1 MGIARIKRWKRAQ
14 KLGLKPPIEV
24 LAILLR
30 EQKDGNIQAQ
40 QSHIDELMNPRFVE
54 AG

>member
-1 MGIARIKRWKRAQ
+1 MGITRIKRWKRAQ

-24 LAILLR
+24 LAVLLR
-30 EQKDGNIQAQ
+30 EQEEGNINAQ
-40 QSHIDELMNPRFVE
+40 QSHIDELMNSKLVE